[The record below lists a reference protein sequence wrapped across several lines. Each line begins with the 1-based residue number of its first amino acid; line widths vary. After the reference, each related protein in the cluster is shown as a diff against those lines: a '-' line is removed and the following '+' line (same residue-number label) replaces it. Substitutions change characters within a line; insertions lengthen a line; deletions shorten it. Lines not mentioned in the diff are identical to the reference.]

1 MPSPRTVELE
11 TLGLT
16 EGASAREVR
25 RAFRRLVLDL
35 HPDRR
40 GGDERAAARLRRVVD
55 AYETLLGRVRPS
67 RARRG
72 AGRPRSHRPPPVRGP
87 FVCPRCEDS
96 YGAVGDC
103 PRCGLEV
110 APLGAAVTA
119 PVDPAV
125 DAMLTALEAARPSA
139 LVASLAPRVPV
150 AAISALLGSGALA
163 LTIHGPV
170 ASMLIGYGLLLLAGE
185 SLGRPAA

>member
-1 MPSPRTVELE
+1 MPSPRSEPLE
-11 TLGLT
+11 ILGLT

-25 RAFRRLVLDL
+25 RAFRRLVLEL

-40 GGDERAAARLRRVVD
+40 GGDIRAAARLRRVVD

-72 AGRPRSHRPPPVRGP
+72 PTRARSYRPPPSRGP
-87 FVCPRCEDS
+87 FVCPRCDDS
-96 YGAVGDC
+96 YGAVGEC

-110 APLGAAVTA
+110 VALGAGVAA
-119 PVDPAV
+119 PDDPAV
-125 DAMLTALEAARPSA
+125 EAMLSALEAARPSA
-139 LVASLAPRVPV
+139 LGLALAPRVPV
-150 AAISALLGSGALA
+150 AAISALLASGALA
-163 LTIHGPV
+163 LAIHGPV